1 MKISRRV
8 THQHLKMWSCIRV
21 IQKIKLQFI
30 LWPQEKFAPYCAVSQ
45 DCNISHTSKKGFP
58 ISFSSSI
65 IFPVQGVEQ
74 NEAFSWAAS
83 VQPPK
88 WFQQLMRS
96 LISWSC
102 CLSVWVGMIGSKFL
116 LILNGKA
123 SPYPYLFM
131 YLQHISGLP
140 ATGKTITARW
150 ECWQMEWPQL
160 FVERLLSSLERR
172 WYCWHWLHLCK
183 VQLAHI
189 WYIMAFCRT

>member
-1 MKISRRV
+1 
-8 THQHLKMWSCIRV
+8 MWSCIRV
-21 IQKIKLQFI
+21 IKKIKLQFM
-30 LWPQEKFAPYCAVSQ
+30 LWPQENFAPYCAVSQ
-45 DCNISHTSKKGFP
+45 DYNISHTSKKGFP

-65 IFPVQGVEQ
+65 IFPIQGVEQ

-123 SPYPYLFM
+123 SPYPYVSTTYFWFASNRNDHYCKVGVLVDGVTPAVCWEVAELFGEEV
-131 YLQHISGLP
+131 I
-140 ATGKTITARW
+140 
-150 ECWQMEWPQL
+150 
-160 FVERLLSSLERR
+160 LLTLASSLQVSAGT
-172 WYCWHWLHLCK
+172 YMIHYGFL
-183 VQLAHI
+183 
-189 WYIMAFCRT
+189 